1 LSYSSF
7 TPKSSLLFR
16 IQAACVYVCV
26 CVCVCVCMCVC
37 VCVCVCVCTW
47 FSAVFHCGSHWC
59 VQPLLVVITFT
70 ELISCSVFCGGSSQ
84 WLRWL
89 VEVSIE
95 IISGH
100 CLLDFPEVW
109 AHLYACI
116 LSTSPLWESC
126 FSVYEAMLLP
136 NFNQIFYS
144 ILQPPLRF
152 LVRY

>member
-1 LSYSSF
+1 MGVKEEYDKYENIIRTKFLCSF
-7 TPKSSLLFR
+7 LYMGQRRES
-16 IQAACVYVCV
+16 
-26 CVCVCVCMCVC
+26 MCVC